1 MDAAL
6 LDTDILSEVF
16 KRRNAMVVAKASS
29 YLQQHQLF
37 TFSLFSRF
45 EVSRGYLH
53 KKATAQLTRFDAFCR
68 QSIVLPLSEA
78 ILDRAAQLWG
88 DAQTGG
94 HPCGDADL
102 LIAATAL
109 EHNLVLITGN
119 LRHFTWIAGLA
130 VEDWRIP

>member
-16 KRRNAMVVAKASS
+16 KRRDATVLANAAA
-29 YLQQHQLF
+29 YLHQHQRF

-45 EVSRGYLH
+45 EVHRGYLH
-53 KKATAQLTRFDAFCR
+53 KKATTQFARFDVFCGN
-68 QSIVLPLSEA
+68 SVVLPLTEA
-78 ILDRAAQLWG
+78 VFDRAAQLWG

-109 EHNLVLITGN
+109 EHNLVLVTGN
-119 LRHFTWIAGLA
+119 LRHFTWIAGLKL
-130 VEDWRIP
+130 EDWRIP